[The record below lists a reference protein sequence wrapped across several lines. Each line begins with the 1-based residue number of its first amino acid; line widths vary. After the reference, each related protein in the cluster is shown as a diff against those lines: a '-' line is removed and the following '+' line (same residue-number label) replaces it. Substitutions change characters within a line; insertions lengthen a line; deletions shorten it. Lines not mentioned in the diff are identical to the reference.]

1 MQKIFVYLNSLII
14 CMLALSVEAQTPQ
27 KTPEVNNVPFFNGI
41 TIQADVASVLS
52 PLLSN
57 GVSYSYEAGAQ
68 VDLKHK
74 IFPVV
79 ELGFA
84 GADKTSNDNIGF
96 KTNGLFGRLG
106 VDFNLIKSK
115 KDEKQT
121 SNLFLVGLRLG
132 MTSFKYS
139 LSNVNIIDDYWG
151 GTYPVDYSNLSSG
164 KKLWYEIVAGVRVE
178 VVKNVFMGW
187 SVRIKNLLS
196 QDVPGAVTPW
206 YIPGFGTTT
215 GSNLGFNY
223 TIGYKFQLPPKTK
236 KTTTIKETE
245 VTKETEVVKK

>member
-1 MQKIFVYLNSLII
+1 MQKIFVYLSSLII

-27 KTPEVNNVPFFNGI
+27 KVPEVNNVPFFNGI
-41 TIQADVASVLS
+41 SIQADVASVLS
-52 PLLSN
+52 PLISN
-57 GVSYSYEAGAQ
+57 GVSYSYEADAQ

-84 GADKTSNDNIGF
+84 GADKTSNDNIRF
-96 KTNGLFGRLG
+96 KANGLFSRFG
-106 VDFNLIKSK
+106 VDLNLIKSK
-115 KDEKQT
+115 KDEKPT

-139 LSNVNIIDDYWG
+139 ISNIYITDEYWG

-164 KKLWYEIVAGVRVE
+164 TKLWYEIVAGVKVE

-196 QDVPGAVTPW
+196 KDVPGAATPW
-206 YIPGFGTTT
+206 YIPGFGTNT

-223 TIGYKFQLPPKTK
+223 TIGYKFQLPHKNK
-236 KTTTIKETE
+236 KTTAIKGTE
-245 VTKETEVVKK
+245 VTKETEVLKK